1 MENIR
6 AQSQG
11 GIQALLAA
19 EQEAQQIVSSARNAK
34 MARLKQA
41 KQEAEREIAAFRA
54 QLEAEHQKKNAG
66 DASFAVN
73 WLEQETEAKI
83 QNLKN
88 ASAAVSQD
96 IVSMIMKHVKTVKV

>member
-6 AQSQG
+6 TSTQG

-19 EQEAQQIVSSARNAK
+19 EQEAQEIVASARNAK

-41 KQEAEREIAAFRA
+41 KQEAEGEIAAFRS
-54 QLEAEHQKKNAG
+54 QLEAEHQKKNTG

-73 WLEQETEAKI
+73 WLEQEAETKI

-96 IVSMIMKHVKTVKV
+96 IIAMIMKYVKTVKI